1 MSKQANC
8 GKVKDSLNLFE
19 YKENVTRCHGR
30 IESPL
35 PYDTKFPIFLPIDH
49 CFTRLV
55 VRQSHNQVMHNGIRE
70 TLTQIRAKYWI
81 TKGRLVVKRILS
93 KLRPV
98 SPIYTFP
105 HVQGIRYT
113 LGFKFISVLSLSNLK
128 VRQKEHKDCCL
139 KCQPDKSALAKHA
152 WENDHPIK

>member
-8 GKVKDSLNLFE
+8 GEVKDSLNLFE

-49 CFTRLV
+49 CFTRLI
-55 VRQSHNQVMHNGIRE
+55 VRQSHNQVMHNSIRE

-81 TKGRLVVKRILS
+81 TKGRQVLKRILS
-93 KLRPV
+93 KCTNCRRLEGPPYGNPKAPPLPEFRLCNEL
-98 SPIYTFP
+98 TFSKIG
-105 HVQGIRYT
+105 VDYAG
-113 LGFKFISVLSLSNLK
+113 LM
-128 VRQKEHKDCCL
+128 
-139 KCQPDKSALAKHA
+139 
-152 WENDHPIK
+152 